1 MGRLLDETDEQLKFQ
16 CIDVEKANFP
26 IDFMCKQLKVSRSGY
41 YAWRS
46 RGPSVRE
53 QQDRELG
60 ELVREEFGKHKRGC
74 GSRMLVAALR
84 RIGRP
89 CSRKRV
95 VRLMHVHGLRHR
107 LKCRYRRPSAAKQQV
122 PVVENVLDRRFE
134 PGAPNKVW
142 AADITQLW
150 TKTGWAYMAVVLDV
164 GIRRVIGWNVSKAVD
179 TQLVVGALNMAVH
192 ERRPPHGVI
201 HHSDRG
207 VQYASHEY
215 QTLLGR
221 HAFVPSMSRKGNCW
235 DNAVV
240 ESFFSAMKR
249 ELPKDG
255 VHHDALEV
263 EHEVF
268 KYIVTY
274 YNLIRPHS
282 TLHYLTPTEYEL
294 RHAG

>member
-1 MGRLLDETDEQLKFQ
+1 
-16 CIDVEKANFP
+16 V
-26 IDFMCKQLKVSRSGY
+26 
-41 YAWRS
+41 
-46 RGPSVRE
+46 
-53 QQDRELG
+53 
-60 ELVREEFGKHKRGC
+60 
-74 GSRMLVAALR
+74 
-84 RIGRP
+84 
-89 CSRKRV
+89 
-95 VRLMHVHGLRHR
+95 
-107 LKCRYRRPSAAKQQV
+107 RYRRPSAAKQQL
-122 PVVENVLDRRFE
+122 PVVENILDRRFE

-150 TKTGWAYMAVVLDV
+150 TKDGWAYVAVVLDV

-179 TQLVVGALNMAVH
+179 AQLAIGALNMAAH
-192 ERRPPHGVI
+192 ERRPPRGVI

-207 VQYASHEY
+207 VQYASNEY
-215 QTLLGR
+215 QAVLAR
-221 HAFVPSMSRKGNCW
+221 HGFVSSMSRKGNCW

-255 VHHDALEV
+255 VHHDVLDV

-268 KYIVTY
+268 KYIATY

-282 TLHYLTPTEYEL
+282 TLNYLTPTEYEV